1 MLKQRILT
9 ALVLVPLALAG
20 VMLLSLTTFSVVV
33 ALIIMLGAWEWGN
46 LAGFEQPG
54 ARIGFALF
62 IGLCCFLAN
71 GMSPF
76 FVLGVAAGWW
86 LVALILVKGY
96 PESSV
101 YCQGKPVRLLM
112 GVLTLVPT
120 WFGLVAL
127 KAYNL
132 SGMTILFVLFLVWAA
147 DVGAYFAGRALGK
160 HKLAV
165 NVSPKKT
172 LEGLVGGLL
181 LALLVA
187 ACVGLYFDFSF
198 VRGIGLL
205 LLTVVVGIVSVL
217 GDLFESLLKRE
228 RGIKDSGNLLPG
240 HGGILDR
247 IDSLTAAVPVFTLA
261 LVVSAGGV

>member
-1 MLKQRILT
+1 MLKQRVLT
-9 ALVLVPLALAG
+9 ALVLAPLTLAG
-20 VMLLSLTTFSVVV
+20 VMLLSLTTFSVVA

-54 ARIGFALF
+54 IRTGFALF
-62 IGLCCFLAN
+62 IGLCCFLVS
-71 GMSPF
+71 GTSEL
-76 FVLGVAAGWW
+76 FVLGIAAGWW
-86 LVALILVKGY
+86 LVALFLVKSY
-96 PESSV
+96 PDNAV
-101 YCQGKPVRLLM
+101 YYQGKPVRLLM

-127 KAYNL
+127 KAYDL
-132 SGMTILFVLFLVWAA
+132 SGMTILLVLFLVWAA
-147 DVGAYFAGRALGK
+147 DVGAYFSGRALGK

-198 VRGIGLL
+198 VRGMGLL
-205 LLTVVVGIVSVL
+205 LLTIVAGIASVL

-228 RGIKDSGNLLPG
+228 RGIKDSSNLLPG

-247 IDSLTAAVPVFTLA
+247 IDSLTAAVPVFALA
-261 LVVSAGGV
+261 LVVSAGG

>member
-9 ALVLVPLALAG
+9 ALVLAPLALAG
-20 VMLLSLTTFSVVV
+20 VIFLSPAVFSVLT
-33 ALIIMLGAWEWGN
+33 ALIIMLAAWEWAN
-46 LAGFEQPG
+46 LAGFEQSVQ
-54 ARIGFALF
+54 RVSFALVM
-62 IGLCCFLAN
+62 GVGCWLVSVLPA
-71 GMSPF
+71 ML
-76 FVLGVAAGWW
+76 VLGVGAIWW
-86 LVALILVKGY
+86 VVALMLVKGY
-96 PESSV
+96 PETAQ
-101 YCQGKPVRLLM
+101 YCQSRVLRLLM
-112 GVLTLVPT
+112 GMITLLPA
-120 WFGLVAL
+120 WYALVQL
-127 KAYNL
+127 KQHDQA
-132 SGMTILFVLFLVWAA
+132 GMTILFVFFLVWAA

-187 ACVGLYFDFSF
+187 ACVGLYFDFTF
-198 VRGIGLL
+198 ARGMGLL

-228 RGIKDSGNLLPG
+228 RGIKDSSNLLPG

-261 LVVSAGGV
+261 LLASGG

>member
-9 ALVLVPLALAG
+9 ALVLAPLALAG
-20 VMLLSLTTFSVVV
+20 VIFLSPAVFSVLT
-33 ALIIMLGAWEWGN
+33 ALVIMLAAWEWAN
-46 LAGFEQPG
+46 LAGFEQSVQ
-54 ARIGFALF
+54 RVLF
-62 IGLCCFLAN
+62 SLLTGLICWLV
-71 GMSPF
+71 SPLPHWL
-76 FVLGVAAGWW
+76 VLGAGAAWW
-86 LVALILVKGY
+86 VVALVLVKGY
-96 PESSV
+96 PETARC
-101 YCQGKPVRLLM
+101 CQSKVLRLFM
-112 GVLTLVPT
+112 GVLTLVPA
-120 WFGLVAL
+120 WYALVQL
-127 KAYNL
+127 KHYDHD
-132 SGMTILFVLFLVWAA
+132 GMAILFVFFLVWAA

-187 ACVGLYFDFSF
+187 ACVGLYFEFTF
-198 VRGIGLL
+198 ARGMGLL

-228 RGIKDSGNLLPG
+228 RGIKDSSNLLPG

-261 LVVSAGGV
+261 LLSSGG